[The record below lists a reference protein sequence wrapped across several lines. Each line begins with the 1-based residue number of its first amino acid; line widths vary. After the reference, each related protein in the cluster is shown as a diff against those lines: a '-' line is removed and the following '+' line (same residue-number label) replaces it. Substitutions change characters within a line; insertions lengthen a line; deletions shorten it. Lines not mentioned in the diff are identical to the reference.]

1 MSAWAAEV
9 TRVYK
14 TRNYSTGPRGKP
26 MATLLAVC
34 LGIAALGAIAF
45 ALSGPIGWV
54 AIGVAVL
61 VFIIGTVALG
71 NRTQAGAEAHAKAAG
86 LAKFLKDFSTL
97 DEAPVGHLIL
107 WERFLV
113 YSVALGV
120 SGDLVRNIAFKVPE
134 VANNPGFAIWYVGSS
149 TGRFDS
155 LGNVGSIGT
164 SIASSFAPPSSS
176 GSGGGFSGG
185 GGGGGGGGGAGAR

>member
-1 MSAWAAEV
+1 M
-9 TRVYK
+9 
-14 TRNYSTGPRGKP
+14 
-26 MATLLAVC
+26 
-34 LGIAALGAIAF
+34 AALLGVSAVIGGLGALALL
-45 ALSGPIGWV
+45 LSGPIGWL
-54 AIGVAVL
+54 AIGVAAL
-61 VFIIGTVALG
+61 VFIVGAIVLG
-71 NRTQAGAEAHAKAAG
+71 NRTQAGAEAFGKAKG
-86 LAKFLKDFSTL
+86 LQKFLKDFSQL

-134 VANNPGFAIWYVGSS
+134 VANDPTFAVWYVG
-149 TGRFDS
+149 TGPGRFDS
-155 LGNVGSIGT
+155 IGRIGDVGS
-164 SIASSFAPPSSS
+164 SIASSFSPPSSS